1 MKSLPPVVGH
11 ENTKHA
17 LGAAVERAKPP
28 GSLLLHG
35 PVGIGKQRL
44 ALWLAQRLVCETPNG
59 PEPCNRCR
67 SCHLATHLEH
77 PDVHWFFPLPRPK
90 SSGSREKLGEA
101 LEEARAAELELRRTE
116 PYRAVL
122 PGEPVGLYVSQMQ
135 ILRRMAVARPAM
147 SKRKVF
153 VIGAAEDLVS
163 QEAST
168 EAANALLKVLE
179 EPPADTVFVLTT
191 NDADELLPT
200 IRSRLLPIR
209 MLPLPEDIV
218 THVVREATKTD
229 ETHAKLAARLSEGS
243 IGRAL
248 AFLPNDGEPGALEEV
263 RIRARQLLDAA
274 VNPKTAGRFAAALA
288 VGPAGARGVFS
299 DTLDLL
305 AVWIR
310 DLAAVASGAAELV
323 VNVDAADD
331 LRFLAGRLRGASQG
345 APIALRSIDLARGM
359 TRSNINPQL
368 TLAWVLRE
376 IGQALSVQVSVP

>member
-1 MKSLPPVVGH
+1 MSGLAPLVGH
-11 ENTKHA
+11 DDVRRS
-17 LGAAVERAKPP
+17 LGAAVERADLP
-28 GSLLLHG
+28 GSVLLHG

-59 PEPCNRCR
+59 PEPCNRCH
-67 SCHLATHLEH
+67 SCHLAAHLEH

-90 SSGSREKLGEA
+90 SGGSREKLGEA
-101 LEEARAAELELRRTE
+101 LEEARAAELEVRRAE
-116 PYRAVL
+116 PYRAFL

-135 ILRRMAVARPAM
+135 ILRRMSVARPAM

-153 VIGAAEDLVS
+153 VIGAAENLVS

-179 EPPADTVFVLTT
+179 EPPADTVFVLTA
-191 NDADELLPT
+191 NDPDELLPT

-209 MLPLPEDIV
+209 VQPLSEEIV
-218 THVVREATKTD
+218 AGALRDATAAD
-229 ETHAKLAARLSEGS
+229 ERQAKLAARLSEGS

-248 AFLPNDGEPGALEEV
+248 AFLPHNGSPGQLEEV
-263 RIRARQLLDAA
+263 RAHARALLEAA
-274 VNPKTAGRFAAALA
+274 VQPKPTDRLAAALA
-288 VGPAGARGVFS
+288 VGPAGARGLFA

-310 DLAAVASGAAELV
+310 DLAAVASGAVELV
-323 VNVDAADD
+323 VNIDATEN
-331 LRFLAGRLRGASQG
+331 LRVLAGNLPAASQG

-359 TRSNINPQL
+359 TRSNLNPQL
-368 TLAWVLRE
+368 TLTWLLRE
-376 IGQALSVQVSVP
+376 IGQALRPQF